1 MQLLYILMY
10 TRIIESRSI
19 TKSWEKEK
27 LSWPRHVKLNDA
39 AAESAAFA
47 IYILGSFCE
56 AQINAMNRG
65 LAPMITQNDYH
76 LTPIDCCVSFILSLD

>member
-27 LSWPRHVKLNDA
+27 LSWPRHVKLNA
-39 AAESAAFA
+39 AALRD
-47 IYILGSFCE
+47 ILGSFCE

-65 LAPMITQNDYH
+65 LAPMITQDDYH
-76 LTPIDCCVSFILSLD
+76 LTPIDCCVSFILSLDTLD